1 MMTPCCLLCWLHARP
16 AFFTQIQLRARPREW
31 HHPQW
36 AVSINSLD
44 SLPKTCSQANLIQV
58 TPQGILG
65 CGSWPAKVIGTEPAR
80 TGPPSRLSPTF
91 LGTSSQNSHFPE
103 PQDPKVLFFSDSRQT
118 TALPASPHLS
128 QENPVSELP
137 EGVPSLHTAQCPA
150 GCILSPLFLISPPI
164 IPPSVPS
171 LPASANTVLCP
182 LPCSSLC
189 LLHVTQW
196 VVRKSLLT
204 CSCFSPQSPLYA
216 LWAPSL
222 RPEGLLFRSMSP
234 PSCSVPRGLCTCPSC
249 CLEY

>member
-1 MMTPCCLLCWLHARP
+1 MVVGQLKSLAQSPPGQGLLPDYPPPFLAP
-16 AFFTQIQLRARPREW
+16 A
-31 HHPQW
+31 
-36 AVSINSLD
+36 
-44 SLPKTCSQANLIQV
+44 
-58 TPQGILG
+58 
-65 CGSWPAKVIGTEPAR
+65 AR
-80 TGPPSRLSPTF
+80 THTF
-91 LGTSSQNSHFPE
+91 QNLR
-103 PQDPKVLFFSDSRQT
+103 DPKVLFFSDSRQT